1 MHHTCIKNYDL
12 KRLNPK
18 KLDVFKL
25 KEGQDGLLKIE
36 FAGTRKVAGLNQLD
50 EVKKGVKRS
59 REGSS
64 MVNED
69 DAGQEDEQAAREAD

>member
-36 FAGTRKVAGLNQLD
+36 RAGTRKVAGLNQLD

-64 MVNED
+64 LVNED
-69 DAGQEDEQAAREAD
+69 DAGQEDEQIAREAD

>member
-1 MHHTCIKNYDL
+1 M

-18 KLDVFKL
+18 KQDIFKL
-25 KEGQDGLLKIE
+25 KEGQDGLLKNE
-36 FAGTRKVAGLNQLD
+36 FAGTRTRNAPGLNKLD

-64 MVNED
+64 LTDRD
-69 DAGQEDEQAAREAD
+69 DAGQENEKAAQEAELQLSDS

>member
-1 MHHTCIKNYDL
+1 MHHTCIKNYDM

-18 KLDVFKL
+18 KLDIFKL

-36 FAGTRKVAGLNQLD
+36 FAGRRKCSRLSQLD

-59 REGSS
+59 REGST
-64 MVNED
+64 MAQGD
-69 DAGQEDEQAAREAD
+69 DPGQEDEQAAREDE

>member
-1 MHHTCIKNYDL
+1 MHHTCIKNYDM

-18 KLDVFKL
+18 KLDIFKL

-36 FAGTRKVAGLNQLD
+36 RAGTHKVAGLNQLD

-64 MVNED
+64 LINGD
-69 DAGQEDEQAAREAD
+69 DADQEDEQAAHEAE